1 VHISCW
7 SRSFGAEWN
16 SSRRGAF
23 APLKRTCHAI
33 VIVTISREYGA
44 AGLAVADGSA
54 RALGYALLTDDLPK
68 TVAAR
73 LGTSA
78 EEVASRANAEASLGE
93 RILASLDAGTP
104 EAMGASVTS
113 PGGFDESVRR
123 EIERTI
129 RERAERGDV
138 VILGRYA
145 NAVLGA
151 RADVLRVFLVA
162 TRSWRCARLVE
173 AFAWS
178 AQTALAAIDRID
190 AARKKLAKD
199 RYGLRWGDPHAY
211 DLVVDVSRVTV
222 DGAVALVATAVRTL
236 ERGG

>member
-1 VHISCW
+1 M
-7 SRSFGAEWN
+7 
-16 SSRRGAF
+16 
-23 APLKRTCHAI
+23 
-33 VIVTISREYGA
+33 TISREYGA

-54 RALGYALLTDDLPK
+54 RALGYELLTDDLPK

-73 LGTSA
+73 LGTSP

-104 EAMGASVTS
+104 EAVAAGFSS
-113 PGGFDESVRR
+113 PDGDFDESVRR

-129 RERAERGDV
+129 RERAAIGDV

-151 RADVLRVFLVA
+151 RGDVLRVFLVA
-162 TRSWRCARLVE
+162 TRQWRCARLVE
-173 AFAWS
+173 TFAWS
-178 AQTALAAIDRID
+178 AQTALAAVDRID
-190 AARKKLAKD
+190 AARKRLAKD
-199 RYGLRWGDPHAY
+199 RYDLRWGDPHAY
-211 DLVVDVSRVTV
+211 DLVADVSRLTV

-236 ERGG
+236 EAGR